1 MGDVRVGLRARLPPS
16 RASRTAAG
24 AWFALTEDRLATTAV
39 NLTQIDSPLAEKA
52 ARLPDP
58 VPGGRIAR
66 VHGIAS
72 GEGTAAH

>member
-39 NLTQIDSPLAEKA
+39 NLTQIDSPLRVKGATSLPWPEWSYSNSGFRA
-52 ARLPDP
+52 AL
-58 VPGGRIAR
+58 
-66 VHGIAS
+66 
-72 GEGTAAH
+72 T